1 MTLVPL
7 SELSLD
13 LNTLQRA
20 YATQSLHPAQLV
32 EELYRRAAHTAHD
45 HVWLHRRPLA
55 DVLRDVERL
64 QRRVAAGE
72 DLPLF
77 GIPFG
82 VKDNIDVQGL
92 PTSAGCTALHHVA
105 VRTAAVVEKLQAAGA
120 LLIGKQNMDQFA
132 TGLVGIRTTAPY
144 CRNAFDA
151 RYVPGGSSSGSGV
164 AVASGQVSFS
174 IGTDTGG
181 SGRVPAALNNVIGLK
196 PTPGLVSNH
205 GIWCNNRTFDV
216 APVFALT
223 VADAARVLDVIQ
235 GHDPRDSYSA
245 LAPQPAH
252 AGFPARF
259 RFGVPPAADLE
270 FFGDAAA
277 QAQYTQALQTLESLG
292 GTPVVIDFAPFLE
305 AGRLVFGSA
314 LVAERWLTYRDV
326 AQRAPDTVHPAV
338 LQAIEAGASYSAAE
352 AFENLYRLEELKHLA
367 WAQLRTVNVLALPTA
382 GTIYTC
388 EAVEQQPALNS
399 DMGYYTYFANPLR
412 LSGLSVPAG
421 LRGDGLPFGISLLGL
436 PFQDRPL
443 LQLAAR
449 FHHAVGGTLGATATT
464 LHSVQA
470 L

>member
-1 MTLVPL
+1 MTLHTV
-7 SELSLD
+7 SLD
-13 LNTLQRA
+13 LHTLQHA
-20 YATQSLHPAQLV
+20 YAHGDLQPTQLV
-32 EELYRRAAHTAHD
+32 AELYRRAEHTADD
-45 HVWLHRRPLA
+45 HVWLHRRPLE
-55 DVLRDVERL
+55 DVLADAQAL
-64 QRRVAAGE
+64 QGRAAAGE

-82 VKDNIDVQGL
+82 VKDNIDVEGL

-105 VRTAAVVEKLQAAGA
+105 PRTAAVVQKLQAAGA

-132 TGLVGIRTTAPY
+132 TGLVGIRTTMPY

-151 RYVPGGSSSGSGV
+151 RYVPGGSSSGSAV

-181 SGRVPAALNNVIGLK
+181 SGRVPAALNNVVGLK

-216 APVFALT
+216 APIFALT
-223 VADAARVLDVIQ
+223 VADAARVLDVVQ
-235 GHDPRDSYSA
+235 GHDPRDSYSVV
-245 LAPQPAH
+245 APPQA
-252 AGFPARF
+252 AASTDFPARF
-259 RFGVPPAADLE
+259 RFGVPAAVDLE

-277 QAQYTQALQTLESLG
+277 QAQFAKAVQTLENLG

-314 LVAERWLTYRDV
+314 MVAERWLTYRDV

-338 LQAIEAGASYSAAE
+338 LQAIEAGAKYSAAD
-352 AFENLYRLEELKHLA
+352 AFQELYRLEQLKHLA
-367 WAQLRTVNVLALPTA
+367 WAQLRTVDVLALPTA

-388 EAVEQQPALNS
+388 DAVEQQPALNS
-399 DMGYYTYFANPLR
+399 HMGYYTYFANPLR

-421 LRGDGLPFGISLLGL
+421 IRSDGLPFGISLLGL
-436 PFQDRPL
+436 PFQDRPV
-443 LQLAAR
+443 LQLATR
-449 FHHAVGGTLGATATT
+449 FHHAVGGALGATATP
-464 LHSVQA
+464 LHSVTVA
-470 L
+470 